1 MVMLTT
7 PKQIDFARL
16 ATLKAGLKLE
26 MVGMHRHGRSCYSIL
41 KEELNL
47 KGSKKKVFDQV
58 QAMVDK
64 ELGRVK
70 T

>member
-26 MVGMHRHGRSCYSIL
+26 IAGMHRRGRSCYSIL
-41 KEELNL
+41 KSELGLN
-47 KGSKKKVFDQV
+47 GSRQKVFDQV

-64 ELGRVK
+64 ELGRV
-70 T
+70 